1 MDRTVVLV
9 ALVLIS
15 TLAAACAGP
24 SAAAPSSAK
33 PAASGA
39 QAVEVKATDMMKF
52 EPATITVKRGTPVRL
67 TLTND
72 GALEHNWVVD
82 NLDGRKVQVDAR
94 SKARATGEFM
104 PIASG
109 TYEFYGSVLGHREA
123 GMKGTLVI
131 Q

>member
-1 MDRTVVLV
+1 MDRTVGLV

-24 SAAAPSSAK
+24 SAAAPSSGK
-33 PAASGA
+33 TAASGA

-52 EPATITVKRGTPVRL
+52 EPATITVKSGTPVRL
-67 TLTND
+67 TITND

-82 NLDGRKVQVDAR
+82 NLDGGKAQVDAKP
-94 SKARATGEFM
+94 KASATGEFT
-104 PIASG
+104 PTASG
-109 TYEFYGSVLGHREA
+109 TYEFYCSVPGHREA

>member
-1 MDRTVVLV
+1 MDRKLGLV

-24 SAAAPSSAK
+24 SAAAPSGGK
-33 PAASGA
+33 PAASSA
-39 QAVEVKATDMMKF
+39 QAVEVKATDMMRF
-52 EPATITVKRGTPVRL
+52 EPATITVTSGTPVRL

-94 SKARATGEFM
+94 SKASASGEFT
-104 PIASG
+104 PTASG
-109 TYEFYGSVLGHREA
+109 TYEFYCSVPGHREA
-123 GMKGTLVI
+123 GMKGTLVV